1 MPWAQ
6 CSWPSG
12 ERMPKRNRPPG
23 RASAFQDSTSKLF
36 GPHQRARCAAS
47 VQTLK
52 TRLRGASYSRSRTS
66 TRSAGVTVVAS
77 LLPVMLRTLALQLA
91 EIVAQ
96 AIQALLPEAPVVL
109 EPIGRVLEGRS
120 IEPARP
126 PLRRPPAGD
135 QAGALQHLEM
145 LGDPGEAHIEG
156 RRQLGY

>member
-23 RASAFQDSTSKLF
+23 RASAFQDSTSKPL

-66 TRSAGVTVVAS
+66 TRSAGAPVSAASAAPPLAAS
-77 LLPVMLRTLALQLA
+77 LLPVMCLSVMCWILGLQLA
-91 EIVAQ
+91 QVVAQ
-96 AIQALLPEAPVVL
+96 PVEALPPEPAVVL
-109 EPIGRVLEGRS
+109 DPVGDLLQGAGLQ
-120 IEPARP
+120 PAGP
-126 PLRRPPAGD
+126 PLRRPPPGD
-135 QAGALQHLEM
+135 QAG
-145 LGDPGEAHIEG
+145 
-156 RRQLGY
+156 

>member
-23 RASAFQDSTSKLF
+23 RASAFQDSTSKPR

-52 TRLRGASYSRSRTS
+52 TRLRGAPYSRSRTS
-66 TRSAGVTVVAS
+66 TRSAGAAAGAAAAVPLAAS
-77 LLPVMLRTLALQLA
+77 LLAVMRLSIMGQILGLQLV

-96 AIQALLPEAPVVL
+96 AIQALLPEAPVMLDPVGDL
-109 EPIGRVLEGRS
+109 LEGAGLQ
-120 IEPARP
+120 PARP
-126 PLRRPPAGD
+126 PLCRPPPGD
-135 QAGALQHLEM
+135 QAGALQHL
-145 LGDPGEAHIEG
+145 
-156 RRQLGY
+156 